1 MKTDPGIER
10 TRDARRRISAS
21 VADDPAKMVEYYI
34 EMQKRFGARLRR
46 GPSDGQEGDEGPDD
60 QGLPADAHKDARG

>member
-1 MKTDPGIER
+1 MKTDPAIKR

-46 GPSDGQEGDEGPDD
+46 GPTDGQEGDGGAAE
-60 QGLPADAHKDARG
+60 QGLPAAARKDAPG

>member
-1 MKTDPGIER
+1 MKTDPGIKR

-34 EMQKRFGARLRR
+34 EMQKRFGAHLRR
-46 GPSDGQEGDEGPDD
+46 GPADGREGDESAAD
-60 QGLPADAHKDARG
+60 QGLSTEARKDARG

>member
-1 MKTDPGIER
+1 MNTDPAIKR
-10 TRDARRRISAS
+10 TRDARRRISVS

-46 GPSDGQEGDEGPDD
+46 GPTDGQEGDGGAAE
-60 QGLPADAHKDARG
+60 QGLPVAARKDAPG